1 MNKTTMSPSKT
12 FSRIGLAL
20 FITGVLTAVLQLLLA
35 ILAGMFSVRD
45 SSFFN
50 SSWYMWLET
59 FIPMYAVGIPV
70 GLLMM
75 KKAPCEHK
83 EPIQLGGKNFFLFL
97 LMCFPLMYGGNIIGT
112 LLSTLLSGG
121 TATNGLFQYTFDK
134 NPLKIIVV
142 VILAPLLEEFLCRK
156 QIIDRCAKYGEKT
169 AILFSAL
176 VFGLFHMNLY
186 QFFYAFALGLLFGY
200 VYTRTRRLR
209 YSVIMHMVVN
219 FLGSV
224 LAPLLL
230 SNIDLETF
238 EQMAAGQLDDAAL
251 LTLLPSM
258 AGFMLYAV
266 ALIVV
271 SVIGLVILITKV
283 GKLVY
288 LPASEELPPKG
299 RFKTVYCNVG
309 VILFVLFCLVFIVLS
324 LIGL

>member
-1 MNKTTMSPSKT
+1 MSETTMSPSKT

-20 FITGVLTAVLQLLLA
+20 FITGVLAAVLQILLVALPE
-35 ILAGMFSVRD
+35 ILSASD
-45 SSFFN
+45 ESFFN
-50 SSWYMWLET
+50 SSWYMWLAT
-59 FIPMYAVGIPV
+59 FLPMYAVGIPV

-75 KKAPCEHK
+75 KKIPCEQR

-121 TATNGLFQYTFDK
+121 AATNGLFQYAFDN

-142 VILAPLLEEFLCRK
+142 VILAPLLEEFLFRK
-156 QIIDRCAKYGEKT
+156 QIIDRCGKYGEKT

-176 VFGLFHMNLY
+176 AFGLFHMNLY

-209 YSVIMHMVVN
+209 YSVIMHMAVN
-219 FLGSV
+219 FPGSV
-224 LAPLLL
+224 LAPFLL

-238 EQMAAGQLDDAAL
+238 EQMAAGQLDEAAL

-258 AGFMLYAV
+258 TGFMLYAV

-299 RFKTVYCNVG
+299 RFKTVSCNVG

>member
-1 MNKTTMSPSKT
+1 MNEMKMSPSKA

-35 ILAGMFSVRD
+35 IMAEMFSVRD
-45 SSFFN
+45 NSFFN
-50 SSWYMWLET
+50 SSWYMWLAT
-59 FIPMYAVGIPV
+59 FVPIYAVGIPV

-75 KKAPCEHK
+75 KKVPCEPQ
-83 EPIQLGGKNFFLFL
+83 ETIQLGGKNFFLFL

-121 TATNGLFQYTFDK
+121 TATNGLFQYTFDN

-142 VILAPLLEEFLCRK
+142 VILAPLLEEFLFRK

-176 VFGLFHMNLY
+176 AFGLFHMNLY
-186 QFFYAFALGLLFGY
+186 QFFYAFVLGLLFGY
-200 VYTRTRRLR
+200 VYTRTRCLR

-238 EQMAAGQLDDAAL
+238 EQMAAGQLEDAAV

-258 AGFMLYAV
+258 AGFMLYSV

-271 SVIGLVILITKV
+271 SVIGLVILIARV

-309 VILFVLFCLVFIVLS
+309 VILFALFCLVFIVLA